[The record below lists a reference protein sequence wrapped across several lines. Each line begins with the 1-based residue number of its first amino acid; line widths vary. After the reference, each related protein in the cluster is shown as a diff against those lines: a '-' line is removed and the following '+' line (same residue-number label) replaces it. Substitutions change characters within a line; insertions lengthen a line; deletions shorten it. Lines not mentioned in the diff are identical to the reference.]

1 MNRKQYYDIP
11 DLEQIYFED
20 SYVIRI
26 IEKKERLIF
35 ILDAVLKEGHTLYQP
50 PKPDEKYCYR
60 KAALIFPVLKWIAWR
75 EKKFIPYT
83 DADSEIDYGNIDVF
97 YSEDSTYHIEGDW
110 GIVELRSETPT
121 IWFDM

>member
-50 PKPDEKYCYR
+50 P
-60 KAALIFPVLKWIAWR
+60 IFGWVRWP
-75 EKKFIPYT
+75 
-83 DADSEIDYGNIDVF
+83 
-97 YSEDSTYHIEGDW
+97 
-110 GIVELRSETPT
+110 
-121 IWFDM
+121 